1 MAKAPAQRHRDDGSP
16 LKRGSL
22 DATATWYGDEEDED
36 GELLEDVQRDDPLDA
51 GVEDTAMMMM
61 MDWTD
66 DAAPL
71 EAVALPGLMMLDDF
85 PSNDD
90 NNVLLTEDVFL
101 GAMGASP
108 MRVECCWDQLEA
120 AHDDSND
127 DGLRNQSPE
136 LDRKSSPGVLR
147 THSSSASTASSSTS
161 LSNPQLT
168 LQEIFEQRRAQ
179 LEASME
185 RSRES
190 RKYLEKHIQQRAS
203 LASVLADI
211 ERSSRQII
219 VEVLSSNDAASSA
232 AESDRSHDEEGS
244 GDERVC
250 TEEEGNESVMAEV

>member
-1 MAKAPAQRHRDDGSP
+1 LPGGKPAKSSAQQSHGGDGSA

-22 DATATWYGDEEDED
+22 DATATWYGDEDDDED
-36 GELLEDVQRDDPLDA
+36 GELMGEVERDDPLDGA
-51 GVEDTAMMMM
+51 VEDTTMMMM

-85 PSNDD
+85 PSNEDN
-90 NNVLLTEDVFL
+90 NNVLMTDDAFL
-101 GAMGASP
+101 SALASP
-108 MRVECCWDQLEA
+108 MRVECCWDQLEDVQ
-120 AHDDSND
+120 DDNRD
-127 DGLRNQSPE
+127 DGTRNRSPE
-136 LDRKSSPGVLR
+136 LGRKSPPRVLR
-147 THSSSASTASSSTS
+147 THSSSSSTASSSSSSVST
-161 LSNPQLT
+161 PQLT

-219 VEVLSSNDAASSA
+219 VEVLSSNDAASN
-232 AESDRSHDEEGS
+232 DEEGS
-244 GDERVC
+244 GDDGASTGEERHE
-250 TEEEGNESVMAEV
+250 TVMVQV